1 MTVMYEAP
9 GDDLKQC
16 KGLHADG
23 VTPCSRLVKQ
33 MHDFCLNHA
42 PVNIEDAVEFQI
54 DKFAG
59 NVYYIYRNRFLL
71 SYEKYPRFVGVLD
84 E

>member
-1 MTVMYEAP
+1 
-9 GDDLKQC
+9 
-16 KGLHADG
+16 
-23 VTPCSRLVKQ
+23 